1 MTGLEA
7 GPRPLVT
14 RVLINRMPSF
24 AAPDAAPSGAP
35 APANERRLTVRLEN
49 YWLSL
54 RWSPRGPFFGDFHP
68 ERNPVPWSNSF
79 LARVDGTPSAIRF
92 EHVGEGIIALFKPH
106 GTNLPEREWLLAA
119 IALHCGDIA
128 VTLDH
133 ATPTRRDGSFVRY
146 DGARV
151 LYRSLLLPFVD
162 AEREP
167 RYVVGALTYRL
178 EPPSAKVIP
187 LEHRSKS
194 KR

>member
-1 MTGLEA
+1 MQPFT
-7 GPRPLVT
+7 
-14 RVLINRMPSF
+14 
-24 AAPDAAPSGAP
+24 APDAVSSMGPSP
-35 APANERRLTVRLEN
+35 EHERRLTVRLEN

-68 ERNPVPWSNSF
+68 ERNPVPWTNTF
-79 LARVDGTPSAIRF
+79 LAHVRGTPSTVHF
-92 EHVGEGIIALFKPH
+92 EHVGEGVTTLFKPQ
-106 GTNLPEREWLLAA
+106 GTNLPDREWLLAA
-119 IALHCGDIA
+119 IVRHCGDIA
-128 VTLDH
+128 LALDH
-133 ATPTRRDGSFVRY
+133 ATPTRRDGSFVRD

-167 RYVVGALTYRL
+167 CYVMGALTYRI
-178 EPPSAKVIP
+178 ESPSAKIIP